1 MKSLGFSGR
10 LPEKHSPG
18 KGGFQTARCHYLW
31 KKQFRHFLQNK
42 IIFSRLQG
50 DTKEFS
56 YASFVRSKKNLYDE
70 LFPEIAESYDS
81 FQIEASYGTK
91 QMDTSLVTDATVTSL
106 SDLKKRA
113 FYVKVPVPAGKIL
126 YVQDTVSTN
135 ATLDKY
141 LSGYEVTGIC
151 VSNFDRAVNGRIREG
166 DVIDIYAVDKTT
178 DALTLYAQ
186 DVYVAAAYD
195 SSGNELATD
204 EGVAVAFTIWVKEAE
219 VEKVNQAI
227 NFGEIQIYRK

>member
-1 MKSLGFSGR
+1 MF
-10 LPEKHSPG
+10 EK
-18 KGGFQTARCHYLW
+18 KV
-31 KKQFRHFLQNK
+31 KE
-42 IIFSRLQG
+42 
-50 DTKEFS
+50 TKEVTKKKIKK
-56 YASFVRSKKNLYDE
+56 ASEKKGILGIVLVPLLLTVVLVGAIYLLMGKLSENEILLSDVVVAKDSLRVNAYIT
-70 LFPEIAESYDS
+70 PEEVEQY
-81 FQIEASYGTK
+81 FEVK
-91 QMDTSLVTDATVTSL
+91 QMDASLVTDATVTSL

-113 FYVKVPVPAGKIL
+113 FYVKVPVPVGKIL
-126 YVQDTVSTN
+126 YVQDT
-135 ATLDKY
+135 TLDKY

-178 DALTLYAQ
+178 DELTLYAE

>member
-1 MKSLGFSGR
+1 MVVPLFWRIEMEGIVAKIWNIKEGTMGR
-10 LPEKHSPG
+10 GAAVQITDSISYITNSEKCDG
-18 KGGFQTARCHYLW
+18 VIVNDDFMQVGR
-31 KKQFRHFLQNK
+31 
-42 IIFSRLQG
+42 
-50 DTKEFS
+50 EVS
-56 YASFVRSKKNLYDE
+56 YVIND
-70 LFPEIAESYDS
+70 I
-81 FQIEASYGTK
+81 
-91 QMDTSLVTDATVTSL
+91 TVTSL

-113 FYVKVPVPAGKIL
+113 FYVKVPVPAGKIM

-178 DALTLYAQ
+178 DELTLYAQ

>member
-1 MKSLGFSGR
+1 M
-10 LPEKHSPG
+10 
-18 KGGFQTARCHYLW
+18 
-31 KKQFRHFLQNK
+31 
-42 IIFSRLQG
+42 
-50 DTKEFS
+50 
-56 YASFVRSKKNLYDE
+56 
-70 LFPEIAESYDS
+70 
-81 FQIEASYGTK
+81 
-91 QMDTSLVTDATVTSL
+91 
-106 SDLKKRA
+106 
-113 FYVKVPVPAGKIL
+113 
-126 YVQDTVSTN
+126 
-135 ATLDKY
+135 
-141 LSGYEVTGIC
+141 
-151 VSNFDRAVNGRIREG
+151 NGRIREG

>member
-1 MKSLGFSGR
+1 MF
-10 LPEKHSPG
+10 EK
-18 KGGFQTARCHYLW
+18 KV
-31 KKQFRHFLQNK
+31 KE
-42 IIFSRLQG
+42 
-50 DTKEFS
+50 TKEVTKKGKKAPKKKGILGIVLVPLLLTVVLVGAI
-56 YASFVRSKKNLYDE
+56 YLLMGKLSKNEILLSDVVVAKDSLRVNAYIT
-70 LFPEIAESYDS
+70 PEEVEQY
-81 FQIEASYGTK
+81 FEVK
-91 QMDTSLVTDATVTSL
+91 QMDASLVTDATVTSL

-141 LSGYEVTGIC
+141 LSGYEVTGIS

-178 DALTLYAQ
+178 DALTLYAE

>member
-1 MKSLGFSGR
+1 MFEKKVKETKEVTKKKIKKA
-10 LPEKHSPG
+10 PEKKGILGIVLVPLLLTVVLVGAIYLLMG
-18 KGGFQTARCHYLW
+18 KLSENEILLSDVVVAKDSLRVNAYITPEEVEQ
-31 KKQFRHFLQNK
+31 HF
-42 IIFSRLQG
+42 
-50 DTKEFS
+50 E
-56 YASFVRSKKNLYDE
+56 V
-70 LFPEIAESYDS
+70 
-81 FQIEASYGTK
+81 K
-91 QMDTSLVTDATVTSL
+91 QMDTSLVTDTSL

>member
-1 MKSLGFSGR
+1 MFEKKVKETKEVTKKKVKKA
-10 LPEKHSPG
+10 PEKKGILGIVLVPLLLTVVLVGAIYLLMG
-18 KGGFQTARCHYLW
+18 KLSENEILLSDVVVAKDSLRVNAYIT
-31 KKQFRHFLQNK
+31 
-42 IIFSRLQG
+42 
-50 DTKEFS
+50 
-56 YASFVRSKKNLYDE
+56 
-70 LFPEIAESYDS
+70 PEEVEQY
-81 FQIEASYGTK
+81 FEVK
-91 QMDTSLVTDATVTSL
+91 QMDASLVTDATVTSL

-113 FYVKVPVPAGKIL
+113 FYVKVPVPAGKIM
-126 YVQDTVSTN
+126 YVQDTISTN

-166 DVIDIYAVDKTT
+166 DVIDIYAVDKAT
-178 DALTLYAQ
+178 DELTLYAE
-186 DVYVAAAYD
+186 VAVAYD

>member
-1 MKSLGFSGR
+1 MFEKKVKETKEVTKKKIKKA
-10 LPEKHSPG
+10 PEKKGILGIVLVPLLLTVVLVGAIYLLMG
-18 KGGFQTARCHYLW
+18 KLSENEILLSDVVVAKDSLRVNAYITPEEVEQ
-31 KKQFRHFLQNK
+31 HF
-42 IIFSRLQG
+42 
-50 DTKEFS
+50 E
-56 YASFVRSKKNLYDE
+56 V
-70 LFPEIAESYDS
+70 
-81 FQIEASYGTK
+81 K

-141 LSGYEVTGIC
+141 LSEYEVTGIC

>member
-1 MKSLGFSGR
+1 MFEKKVKETKEVTKKKIKKA
-10 LPEKHSPG
+10 PEKKEILGIVLVPLLLTVVLVGAIYLLMG
-18 KGGFQTARCHYLW
+18 KLSENEILLSDVVVAKDSLRVNAYIT
-31 KKQFRHFLQNK
+31 
-42 IIFSRLQG
+42 
-50 DTKEFS
+50 
-56 YASFVRSKKNLYDE
+56 
-70 LFPEIAESYDS
+70 PEEVEQYFEI
-81 FQIEASYGTK
+81 K
-91 QMDTSLVTDATVTSL
+91 QMDASLVTDATVTSL
-106 SDLKKRA
+106 SDLKKTA
-113 FYVKVPVPAGKIL
+113 FYVKVPVPAGKIM

-141 LSGYEVTGIC
+141 LSGYEVTSIC

-166 DVIDIYAVDKTT
+166 DVIDIYAVDKAT
-178 DALTLYAQ
+178 DELTLYAQ

>member
-1 MKSLGFSGR
+1 MF
-10 LPEKHSPG
+10 EKKVKETKEVTKKGKKAPG
-18 KGGFQTARCHYLW
+18 KKGILGIILVPLLLTVVLVGAIYLLMG
-31 KKQFRHFLQNK
+31 KLSENEILLSDVVVAKDSLRINAY
-42 IIFSRLQG
+42 I
-50 DTKEFS
+50 T
-56 YASFVRSKKNLYDE
+56 
-70 LFPEIAESYDS
+70 PEEVEQY
-81 FQIEASYGTK
+81 FEVK
-91 QMDTSLVTDATVTSL
+91 QMDASLVTDATVTSL

-113 FYVKVPVPAGKIL
+113 FYVKVPVPAGKIM

-141 LSGYEVTGIC
+141 LSGYEVTSIC

-166 DVIDIYAVDKTT
+166 DVIDIYAVDKAT
-178 DALTLYAQ
+178 DELTLYAQ

>member
-1 MKSLGFSGR
+1 
-10 LPEKHSPG
+10 
-18 KGGFQTARCHYLW
+18 
-31 KKQFRHFLQNK
+31 
-42 IIFSRLQG
+42 
-50 DTKEFS
+50 
-56 YASFVRSKKNLYDE
+56 
-70 LFPEIAESYDS
+70 
-81 FQIEASYGTK
+81 
-91 QMDTSLVTDATVTSL
+91 MDASLVTDATVTSL

-113 FYVKVPVPAGKIL
+113 FYVKVPVPAGKIM

-178 DALTLYAQ
+178 DELTLYAE

>member
-1 MKSLGFSGR
+1 MFEKKVKETKDVTKKKVKKS
-10 LPEKHSPG
+10 PEKKGILGIVLVPLLLTVVLVGAIYLLMG
-18 KGGFQTARCHYLW
+18 KLSENEILLSDVVVA
-31 KKQFRHFLQNK
+31 K
-42 IIFSRLQG
+42 
-50 DTKEFS
+50 D
-56 YASFVRSKKNLYDE
+56 NLRVNAYIT
-70 LFPEIAESYDS
+70 PEEVEQY
-81 FQIEASYGTK
+81 FEVK
-91 QMDTSLVTDATVTSL
+91 QMDASFVTDATVTSL
-106 SDLKKRA
+106 YDLKKRA
-113 FYVKVPVPAGKIL
+113 FYVKVPVPAGKIM

-141 LSGYEVTGIC
+141 LSGYEVTGIS

-166 DVIDIYAVDKTT
+166 DIIDIYAVDKAT
-178 DALTLYAQ
+178 DELTLYAE

-195 SSGNELATD
+195 SSGNELVTD

>member
-1 MKSLGFSGR
+1 MFEKKVKETKDVTKKKVNKS
-10 LPEKHSPG
+10 PEKKGILGIVLVPLLLTVVLVGAIYLLMG
-18 KGGFQTARCHYLW
+18 KLSENEILLSDVVVA
-31 KKQFRHFLQNK
+31 K
-42 IIFSRLQG
+42 
-50 DTKEFS
+50 D
-56 YASFVRSKKNLYDE
+56 NLRVNAYIT
-70 LFPEIAESYDS
+70 PEEVEQY
-81 FQIEASYGTK
+81 FEVK
-91 QMDTSLVTDATVTSL
+91 QMDASFVTDATVTSL
-106 SDLKKRA
+106 YDLKKRA
-113 FYVKVPVPAGKIL
+113 FYVKVPVPAGKIM

-141 LSGYEVTGIC
+141 LSGYEVTGIS

-166 DVIDIYAVDKTT
+166 DIIDIYAVDKAT
-178 DALTLYAQ
+178 DELTLYAE

-195 SSGNELATD
+195 SSGNELVTD

>member
-1 MKSLGFSGR
+1 MFEKKVKETKDITKKKVKKA
-10 LPEKHSPG
+10 PEKKGILGIVLVPLLLTVVLVGAIYLLMG
-18 KGGFQTARCHYLW
+18 KLSENEILLSDVVVA
-31 KKQFRHFLQNK
+31 K
-42 IIFSRLQG
+42 
-50 DTKEFS
+50 D
-56 YASFVRSKKNLYDE
+56 NLRVNAYIT
-70 LFPEIAESYDS
+70 PEEVEKY
-81 FQIEASYGTK
+81 FEVK
-91 QMDTSLVTDATVTSL
+91 QMEASLVTDATVTSL

-113 FYVKVPVPAGKIL
+113 FYVKVPVPAGKIM

-141 LSGYEVTGIC
+141 LSGYEVTSIC

-166 DVIDIYAVDKTT
+166 DVIDIYAVDKAT
-178 DALTLYAQ
+178 DELTLYAQ

>member
-1 MKSLGFSGR
+1 MFEKKVKETKEVTKKKGKKA
-10 LPEKHSPG
+10 PEKKGILGIVLVPLLLTVVLVGVIYLLMG
-18 KGGFQTARCHYLW
+18 KLSENEILLSDVVVAKDSLRVNAYITPEEVEQ
-31 KKQFRHFLQNK
+31 HF
-42 IIFSRLQG
+42 
-50 DTKEFS
+50 E
-56 YASFVRSKKNLYDE
+56 V
-70 LFPEIAESYDS
+70 
-81 FQIEASYGTK
+81 K
-91 QMDTSLVTDATVTSL
+91 QMDASLVTDATVTSL

-126 YVQDTVSTN
+126 YVQDTLSTN

-178 DALTLYAQ
+178 DELTLYAE